1 MEMTPHR
8 RGDMKLVIQD
18 GDNVLKADIEDGRLL
33 VEQLTTDPDSGG
45 WVLQNKVVLDNQI
58 YPKVGDIERSFRL
71 AAEQLSIL
79 LHMGD
84 SDSGS

>member
-45 WVLQNKVVLDNQI
+45 WVLQNKVVLD
-58 YPKVGDIERSFRL
+58 R
-71 AAEQLSIL
+71 
-79 LHMGD
+79 
-84 SDSGS
+84 

>member
-8 RGDMKLVIQD
+8 RGDMKL
-18 GDNVLKADIEDGRLL
+18 VLKADIEDGRLL